1 MQQEVAMVVC
11 PDAVQVRSIVRR
23 IFTELGIDRL
33 SLEELSETIL
43 IDEGTIRARS
53 YRIENLMAMW
63 LMDVGIVQFYDDEG
77 NMLRRA
83 NLLLEAA
90 PRRMAA

>member
-1 MQQEVAMVVC
+1 MVVR
-11 PDAVQVRSIVRR
+11 PDAAEVRAIVRR

-33 SLEELSETIL
+33 SLDDLSETIL
-43 IDEGTIRARS
+43 IDEGAIRARS

-63 LMDVGIVQFYDDEG
+63 LMEIGIVQFYDDQG

-83 NLLLEAA
+83 NLLSEVE
-90 PRRMAA
+90 PRRVAA

>member
-1 MQQEVAMVVC
+1 MVVS
-11 PDAVQVRSIVRR
+11 PDAIEVRSIVRR
-23 IFTELGIDRL
+23 IFSELGIDRFA
-33 SLEELSETIL
+33 LEDLSETVL
-43 IDEGTIRARS
+43 IDEGAIRARS

-63 LMDVGIVQFYDDEG
+63 LMDVGIIQFYDDEG

-83 NLLLEAA
+83 NLLAEVE

>member
-1 MQQEVAMVVC
+1 MVISPNAVEVRA
-11 PDAVQVRSIVRR
+11 IVRR
-23 IFTELGIDRL
+23 IFTELGVNRCCLDD
-33 SLEELSETIL
+33 LSETIL
-43 IDEGTIRARS
+43 IDDGAIRARS

-83 NLLLEAA
+83 NLLAKME
-90 PRRMAA
+90 PRRVAA

>member
-23 IFTELGIDRL
+23 IFAELGIDRL
-33 SLEELSETIL
+33 ALEDLSETIL
-43 IDEGTIRARS
+43 IDEGTVRARS

-83 NLLLEAA
+83 NLLSEAA

>member
-1 MQQEVAMVVC
+1 MVVS
-11 PDAVQVRSIVRR
+11 PDAVEVRAIVRR
-23 IFTELGIDRL
+23 IFTELGISRFCLDD
-33 SLEELSETIL
+33 LSETIL
-43 IDEGTIRARS
+43 IDDGAIRARS

-83 NLLLEAA
+83 NLLAKME
-90 PRRMAA
+90 PRRVAA

>member
-1 MQQEVAMVVC
+1 MVVS
-11 PDAVQVRSIVRR
+11 PDAIEVRSIVRR
-23 IFTELGIDRL
+23 IFSELGIDQFA
-33 SLEELSETIL
+33 LEDLAETVL
-43 IDEGTIRARS
+43 IDDGAIRARS

-63 LMDVGIVQFYDDEG
+63 LMDVGIIQFYDDEG

-83 NLLLEAA
+83 NLLTEVE

>member
-1 MQQEVAMVVC
+1 MVFS
-11 PDAVQVRSIVRR
+11 PDAVEVRTIVRR
-23 IFTELGIDRL
+23 IFSELGVDRFAL
-33 SLEELSETIL
+33 NDLSETIL

-77 NMLRRA
+77 NMLRRT
-83 NLLLEAA
+83 NLLTEVA